1 MVRALLPKT
10 INHSDSFFSI
20 KSIFC
25 ILLYLLKLSMDSD
38 KQTKNRKPLKLFGGN
53 KLPKDWNAEKAMNQ
67 MREVSGNWSSVEE
80 SLIALGFR
88 R

>member
-1 MVRALLPKT
+1 
-10 INHSDSFFSI
+10 
-20 KSIFC
+20 
-25 ILLYLLKLSMDSD
+25 MDSD
-38 KQTKNRKPLKLFGGN
+38 TKTKDLKPLKLFGGN

>member
-1 MVRALLPKT
+1 MPK
-10 INHSDSFFSI
+10 IIDRSGSFFSI

-25 ILLYLLKLSMDSD
+25 ILLYLLKLSMDSNN
-38 KQTKNRKPLKLFGGN
+38 KTKNRKPLKLFGGN
-53 KLPKDWNAEKAMNQ
+53 KLPKDWNAEKAMKQ

-80 SLIALGFR
+80 TLITLGFR

>member
-1 MVRALLPKT
+1 MVRALSPRT
-10 INHSDSFFSI
+10 INHSDSFFSV

>member
-38 KQTKNRKPLKLFGGN
+38 KQTKNLKPLKLFGGN

>member
-1 MVRALLPKT
+1 
-10 INHSDSFFSI
+10 
-20 KSIFC
+20 
-25 ILLYLLKLSMDSD
+25 MDSD